1 MECEKNKIDPDTIVK
16 YKGEDGEDK
25 ESKYSYAS
33 KQPEDTPAKIAADK
47 LKGGEEKDDVD
58 KSTSIAGDEISTDAY
73 TDNAL
78 SSNNDD
84 DISSKSSDDDKGDE
98 VVKKIQTKEFSSDI
112 DQNYLNQDVNPSDE
126 KYDMVLNH

>member
-1 MECEKNKIDPDTIVK
+1 MTPTGIPNIKNPYHLALLKELCIKEGIDKDIVDNVILVLEKENKIDPDTIVK

-58 KSTSIAGDEISTDAY
+58 KSTSITL
-73 TDNAL
+73 T
-78 SSNNDD
+78 
-84 DISSKSSDDDKGDE
+84 
-98 VVKKIQTKEFSSDI
+98 
-112 DQNYLNQDVNPSDE
+112 
-126 KYDMVLNH
+126 